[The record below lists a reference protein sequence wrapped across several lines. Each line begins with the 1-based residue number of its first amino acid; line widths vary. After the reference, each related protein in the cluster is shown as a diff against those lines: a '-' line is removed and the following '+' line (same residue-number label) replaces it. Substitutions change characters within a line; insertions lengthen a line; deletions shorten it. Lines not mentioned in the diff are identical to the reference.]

1 MSVLRDFAAYLRT
14 RIAAERIPCVVV
26 EGRERVERQAVTGCR
41 IVLVPTRDTYAGPP
55 TAGIVANGKRALW
68 SRTVGLE
75 AVVLAVSTGAGA
87 KPQDHHEVAHVLV
100 HTVMRAAYLFG
111 RSSRM
116 LAFGST
122 GGAFVLP
129 DEATVVEQH
138 AEYRLELSFTE
149 AIYDVAHEWATSITP
164 AGSSYLAGESPSGV
178 SVVGGAAIAGDEPGC

>member
-1 MSVLRDFAAYLRT
+1 MSVLRDFAAHLRT

-55 TAGIVANGKRALW
+55 TAGIVADGKRALW

-116 LAFGST
+116 LAFGSS
-122 GGAFVLP
+122 GGAFTLP

-138 AEYRLELSFTE
+138 AEYRLALEFTE
-149 AIYDVAHEWATSITP
+149 AIYDSAHSYAEGVAPFGDSFLVAQDGT
-164 AGSSYLAGESPSGV
+164 AGT
-178 SVVGGAAIAGDEPGC
+178 EPGC